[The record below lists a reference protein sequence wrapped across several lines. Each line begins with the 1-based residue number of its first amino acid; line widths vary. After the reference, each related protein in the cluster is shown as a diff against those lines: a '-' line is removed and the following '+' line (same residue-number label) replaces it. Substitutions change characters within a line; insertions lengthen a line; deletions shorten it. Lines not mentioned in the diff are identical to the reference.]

1 MMLNRIE
8 AAFRSLKHELAFRPI
23 YHSTGNR
30 ADAHIF
36 IAVLAYHL
44 LNAIGL
50 ELRQEGIHDSWKTV
64 REMMSSHRRLSFSGM
79 TDKKSVVTERITTLA
94 DSYHL
99 KIYRALNMSP
109 NPTIKPVKDW
119 KM

>member
-1 MMLNRIE
+1 
-8 AAFRSLKHELAFRPI
+8 
-23 YHSTGNR
+23 
-30 ADAHIF
+30 
-36 IAVLAYHL
+36 
-44 LNAIGL
+44 
-50 ELRQEGIHDSWKTV
+50 
-64 REMMSSHRRLSFSGM
+64 MMSSHRRVSFSGM

-99 KIYRALNMSP
+99 KIYRALNMSQ